1 MVRSL
6 CGHAVEREQIASLG
20 ISFDI
25 MANQGEPLSTS
36 SHGRVEISVA
46 VGRGGWCVCSD
57 VGPDA
62 EASARE
68 GNAWSQAALR
78 TDASSCAASSPLP
91 AYLETACADETRQHG
106 GPDRLVEGTPAVAS
120 SSRDENLHRRR
131 SWRYTPAWLT
141 DSREGSG
148 ALSSATG
155 NPIERL
161 CGPWIGFFAFFPPAL
176 RALARGTAGRRVI
189 LAGQRLE
196 MQGAGHQVS
205 RRCCTSGTLTAHCSA
220 AGREYLVAP
229 ESWPISTGQAIP
241 GAAHQ

>member
-1 MVRSL
+1 
-6 CGHAVEREQIASLG
+6 
-20 ISFDI
+20 

-161 CGPWIGFFAFFPPAL
+161 CGPWIGFFCLFPSGA
-176 RALARGTAGRRVI
+176 
-189 LAGQRLE
+189 
-196 MQGAGHQVS
+196 QGAGT
-205 RRCCTSGTLTAHCSA
+205 RNGGA
-220 AGREYLVAP
+220 AGDPGRP
-229 ESWPISTGQAIP
+229 EARDAGGWTPSFATVLHQWHPHRALRRRWQRVP
-241 GAAHQ
+241 GCA